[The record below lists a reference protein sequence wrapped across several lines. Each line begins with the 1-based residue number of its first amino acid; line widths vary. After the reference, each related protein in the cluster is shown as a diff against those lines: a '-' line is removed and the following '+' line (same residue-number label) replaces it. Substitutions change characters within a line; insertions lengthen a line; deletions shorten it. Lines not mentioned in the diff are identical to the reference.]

1 MKAHP
6 EEFEKRFKLSSSWR
20 TTNMVA
26 FDDERKL
33 TRYNSAGHIMES
45 FYSPRLAAYEERRLK
60 EMERLK
66 AEAVEADAKARFI
79 RAVLEG
85 SIDLR
90 RKTDTEIIEIMNK
103 HDLPSLAADKGID
116 GWEYLLRMRMD
127 RVKASAIKES
137 EDAATAAKAA
147 VEELLATTA
156 GAMWLRDLD
165 DFDKAWATMV
175 QQRLEAASNTGKKT
189 IHPKKPR
196 ANAST

>member
-1 MKAHP
+1 
-6 EEFEKRFKLSSSWR
+6 
-20 TTNMVA
+20 
-26 FDDERKL
+26 
-33 TRYNSAGHIMES
+33 
-45 FYSPRLAAYEERRLK
+45 
-60 EMERLK
+60 MERLK

-137 EDAATAAKAA
+137 EDAASAAKAA

-175 QQRLEAASNTGKKT
+175 QQRLEASSNTGKKT

-196 ANAST
+196 AKAST